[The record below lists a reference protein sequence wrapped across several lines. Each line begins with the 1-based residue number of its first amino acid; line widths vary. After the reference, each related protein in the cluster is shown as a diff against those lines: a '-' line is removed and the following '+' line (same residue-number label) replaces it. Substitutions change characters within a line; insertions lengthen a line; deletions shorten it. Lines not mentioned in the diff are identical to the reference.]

1 MNLNVSLVQPDLI
14 WENTEKNLS
23 RLEGLIMKADDPK
36 DLIILPELFST
47 GFTMHTSSLAEN
59 MEGPTILWL
68 KKMASALSCC
78 ITGSLIIKEGG
89 NYFNRL
95 VFMYPSGKFDV
106 YDKRHLFRIG
116 KEHQYYNPGTK
127 KLIVEYKN
135 WLIRP
140 LICYDLRF
148 PVWSRNC
155 MDYDILIYVASWPES
170 RKNAWEALL
179 RARAIENQCYVIGV
193 NRIGKDGNQI
203 NHTGES
209 VVFDYKGNPILSLPE
224 NIETID
230 SVILNKEE
238 LIQFRSTFPVQLD
251 ADKFTLI
258 I

>member
-170 RKNAWEALL
+170 RKNVWEALL

-203 NHTGES
+203 NHTGQS

-224 NIETID
+224 NIETIN

>member
-23 RLEGLIMKADDPK
+23 MLEGMIMETEDPK

-47 GFTMHTSSLAEN
+47 GFSMNTSSLAEG
-59 MEGPTILWL
+59 MGGPTILWL
-68 KKMASALSCC
+68 KKMASVLTCC
-78 ITGSLIIKEGG
+78 ITGSLIIKEDG

-95 VFMYPSGKFDV
+95 VFMFPSGKFDV

-116 KEHQYYNPGTK
+116 KEDQYYNSGTN
-127 KLIVEYKN
+127 KLIVEYKD

-170 RKNAWEALL
+170 RKNVWEALL
-179 RARAIENQCYVIGV
+179 KARAIENQCYVIGV

-203 NHTGES
+203 NHTGKS
-209 VVFDYKGNPILSLPE
+209 VVFNYKGNPILSLPE
-224 NIETID
+224 NIATID
-230 SVILNKEE
+230 SVTLNKEE
-238 LIQFRSTFPVQLD
+238 LIQFRSTFPVHLD
-251 ADKFTLI
+251 ADKFSLI

>member
-78 ITGSLIIKEGG
+78 ITGSLIIKEGE

-170 RKNAWEALL
+170 RKNVWEALL

>member
-1 MNLNVSLVQPDLI
+1 
-14 WENTEKNLS
+14 
-23 RLEGLIMKADDPK
+23 
-36 DLIILPELFST
+36 
-47 GFTMHTSSLAEN
+47 
-59 MEGPTILWL
+59 
-68 KKMASALSCC
+68 
-78 ITGSLIIKEGG
+78 
-89 NYFNRL
+89 
-95 VFMYPSGKFDV
+95 
-106 YDKRHLFRIG
+106 
-116 KEHQYYNPGTK
+116 
-127 KLIVEYKN
+127 
-135 WLIRP
+135 
-140 LICYDLRF
+140 
-148 PVWSRNC
+148 

-170 RKNAWEALL
+170 RKNVWEALL